1 MRRPSL
7 IAAVF
12 CAAIG
17 LLYLSLSPGS
27 IAGMG
32 YMAEEMNATD
42 ALLSIATSPLTGKP
56 ALPVEW
62 SRNGLVDLAFHV
74 PFIVAAKLFSP
85 GSFQWK
91 DRFLSVEPVLLT
103 SLLLTIVCVWTAA
116 LTRRWSRGLL
126 LSLVL
131 AFCTLMWP
139 YAYIGLEVLQ
149 SFALIAAAYL
159 ALQSR
164 EPRAWRHA
172 ILFAFAAAVAIS
184 AKSTGAFLL
193 PAVLFL

>member
-1 MRRPSL
+1 MKRPSL

-42 ALLSIATSPLTGKP
+42 ALLRNATSPLTGKP
-56 ALPVEW
+56 ALRVEW
-62 SRNGLVDLAFHV
+62 PRNGLVDLAFHV
-74 PFIVAAKLFSP
+74 PFIVAAKLFFP
-85 GSFQWK
+85 GDFQWK
-91 DRFLSVEPVLLT
+91 DRFVSAEPVLLT
-103 SLLLTIVCVWTAA
+103 ALLLTIVFVWTAA
-116 LTRRWSRGLL
+116 LSRGWSRALL

-149 SFALIAAAYL
+149 SFALIATAYL
-159 ALQSR
+159 ALQWR
-164 EPRAWRHA
+164 EPRAWGHS
-172 ILFAFAAAVAIS
+172 LV
-184 AKSTGAFLL
+184 
-193 PAVLFL
+193 